1 MVKYYGRA
9 KMRTGSVN
17 TIQLGLK
24 MGGLAPTVGYKGT
37 LLRTIKRRVGDNPAF
52 SACGQSTRGD
62 KAFTTAKAA
71 ANGVAPAGGYTCRY
85 GLNALAA
92 KGNLS
97 ANVLK
102 AYCVA
107 KSTPCVFLS
116 SRSTAQA
123 GGVGNIWTPRS

>member
-52 SACGQSTRGD
+52 SACGASTRYS
-62 KAFTTAKAA
+62 KTKT
-71 ANGVAPAGGYTCRY
+71 GGYTCRY
-85 GLNALAA
+85 GLNALAG
-92 KGNLS
+92 KGRLGEK
-97 ANVLK
+97 ATA
-102 AYCVA
+102 AYCVK
-107 KSTPCVFLS
+107 KSEKCIVLS

>member
-52 SACGQSTRGD
+52 SACGASTRYD
-62 KAFTTAKAA
+62 ATFTRADAA
-71 ANGVAPAGGYTCRY
+71 VKGAAPDGGYTCRY
-85 GLNALAA
+85 GLNVLAGKKSLGEKA
-92 KGNLS
+92 RD
-97 ANVLK
+97 
-102 AYCVA
+102 AYCVK
-107 KSTPCVFLS
+107 KSTPCIFLA
-116 SRSTAQA
+116 SRSAGQA

>member
-52 SACGQSTRGD
+52 SACGASTRYS
-62 KAFTTAKAA
+62 KTKT
-71 ANGVAPAGGYTCRY
+71 GGYTCRY

>member
-52 SACGQSTRGD
+52 SACGAGTRYD
-62 KAFTTAKAA
+62 TTFTRANAA
-71 ANGVAPAGGYTCRY
+71 DPDFKDSINSNYTCRY
-85 GLNALAA
+85 GLNGVKGLGAA
-92 KGNLS
+92 
-97 ANVLK
+97 ARA
-102 AYCVA
+102 AYCVK
-107 KSTPCVFLS
+107 KSTPCIFLA
-116 SRSTAQA
+116 SRSAAQA

>member
-52 SACGQSTRGD
+52 SACGQSTRYGTITD
-62 KAFTTAKAA
+62 
-71 ANGVAPAGGYTCRY
+71 VPGGYTCRY
-85 GLNALAA
+85 GLNALVG
-92 KGNLS
+92 KGRLGKK
-97 ANVLK
+97 AIA
-102 AYCVA
+102 AYCV
-107 KSTPCVFLS
+107 KKEKKCIVLS
-116 SRSTAQA
+116 SRSAVQA

>member
-37 LLRTIKRRVGDNPAF
+37 LLRTIQRRVGDNPAF
-52 SACGQSTRGD
+52 SACGASTRYD
-62 KAFTTAKAA
+62 ATFTRANAA
-71 ANGVAPAGGYTCRY
+71 AEGGAGGYTCRY
-85 GLNALAA
+85 GLSGVKNLGTAA
-92 KGNLS
+92 KD
-97 ANVLK
+97 
-102 AYCVA
+102 AYCVK
-107 KSTPCVFLS
+107 KSTPCIFLA
-116 SRSTAQA
+116 SRSAGQA